1 MFAFCLPIVLIQGN
15 FDTPGDTSRSDKNRF
30 SRGVQPIFRD
40 ICFSCS
46 RAITIHQV
54 IAIFLQF
61 HCLSSHRNDSFRLQ
75 LIDQIKLCVRPLSL
89 THSNTN
95 HKTNSECSGSGL
107 ASFIMILVESNII
120 VLARSC
126 ENESVY
132 SWQVKF
138 SNEIM
143 YHRHVTYYIDSV
155 KPKIVI
161 FLLGNS

>member
-1 MFAFCLPIVLIQGN
+1 
-15 FDTPGDTSRSDKNRF
+15 
-30 SRGVQPIFRD
+30 
-40 ICFSCS
+40 
-46 RAITIHQV
+46 
-54 IAIFLQF
+54 
-61 HCLSSHRNDSFRLQ
+61 
-75 LIDQIKLCVRPLSL
+75 
-89 THSNTN
+89 
-95 HKTNSECSGSGL
+95 
-107 ASFIMILVESNII
+107 MILVESNII

-143 YHRHVTYYIDSV
+143 YYRHVTYYIDSV

>member
-1 MFAFCLPIVLIQGN
+1 MAIHLVQIQIE
-15 FDTPGDTSRSDKNRF
+15 F

-61 HCLSSHRNDSFRLQ
+61 HCLSSYRNDCFPLQ
-75 LIDQIKLCVRPLSL
+75 LIDQITFLLSSCKCVTLIMLCVRPLSL
-89 THSNTN
+89 YIAIPTTKPIANALAQAFNCKLHDDF
-95 HKTNSECSGSGL
+95 SG
-107 ASFIMILVESNII
+107 IKYYCV
-120 VLARSC
+120 RSC
-126 ENESVY
+126 ENECMY

-138 SNEIM
+138 NNEII
-143 YHRHVTYYIDSV
+143 YYRHLTYYIDSV
-155 KPKIVI
+155 KPKMVI